1 MTELERSGM
10 ASGWLM
16 LIIGNLIALG
26 VFLNGFRF
34 SRVTTAPFKEL
45 HWFGRTISD
54 PKDVLEKTRL
64 IGKVQMFLAPMF
76 ALFWGLMLSGA
87 FGPVSGIQTL
97 NLS

>member
-1 MTELERSGM
+1 M

-26 VFLNGFRF
+26 VCLNGFRF

-45 HWFGRTISD
+45 HWFGRTIND
-54 PKDVLEKTRL
+54 PKDVLKKTRL
-64 IGKVQMFLAPMF
+64 IGKVQMIFAPMF
-76 ALFWGLMLSGA
+76 ALVWSLMLSGT